1 MVTNVESGVKLIIVF
16 VTQSDKH
23 RNYVDNRYRGVLN
36 HFVNP
41 RVAQIQYMF
50 NTHLN
55 IYRSV
60 CATLFFYN
68 HFWPCN

>member
-41 RVAQIQYMF
+41 RLDYKKSHDGI
-50 NTHLN
+50 
-55 IYRSV
+55 IY
-60 CATLFFYN
+60 
-68 HFWPCN
+68 P